1 VCRRKKGEEAVKFY
15 HSGVAGAKEYEM
27 LMRAGSSRILVDQF
41 DLKNIGDDR
50 RAVALDCG
58 EYKARKSGRVL
69 ELDPYLRVARE
80 QGPFDFV
87 LSLDRWNDH
96 EATRANWLEIRR
108 RGVQEELR
116 IVPVWGWGGPAEH
129 LTAYL
134 DESEIVAVGGL
145 VPLMREDDARMLE
158 GLGEICEAH
167 PNRLHILGMNS
178 LLAIETLGRL
188 VHSADSSK
196 YLKGASAARIVF
208 VHSVSGRLLE
218 AHYKVFSK
226 SKKDEVR
233 RLASLDR
240 EGRCVENARA
250 LDDYVNTQH
259 ERRGIT
265 LADAL
270 KRREQARRRREKR
283 ESARAAA

>member
-1 VCRRKKGEEAVKFY
+1 MKFY

-27 LMRAGSSRILVDQF
+27 LMRAGSARILVDQF

-50 RAVALDCG
+50 RSVVLDCG
-58 EYKARKSGRVL
+58 EYKAHRTGRVL

-87 LSLDRWNDH
+87 LSLDRWGDH
-96 EATRANWLEIRR
+96 ETTRSNWLEVRR

-116 IVPVWGWGGPAEH
+116 VVPVWGWGGPAEH
-129 LTAYL
+129 LAAYL

-158 GLGEICEAH
+158 ELGEICEAH

-196 YLKGASAARIVF
+196 YLKGARDAMIVF
-208 VHSVSGRLLE
+208 VHSVTGRLQE
-218 AHYKVFSK
+218 ANYKVFSR
-226 SKKDEVR
+226 SKKPEVC

-240 EGRCVENARA
+240 EGRCVENART

-259 ERRGIT
+259 ERRVIS

-283 ESARAAA
+283 EASREAA